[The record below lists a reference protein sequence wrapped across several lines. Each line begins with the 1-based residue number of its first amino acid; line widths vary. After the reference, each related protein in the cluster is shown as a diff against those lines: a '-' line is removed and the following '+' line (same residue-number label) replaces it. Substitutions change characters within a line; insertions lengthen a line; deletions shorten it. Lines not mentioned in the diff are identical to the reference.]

1 MALSLNQDGSLIA
14 AICEDENKK
23 YLIEVYDFDFNHPY
37 SASCGTLYSQ
47 TTSYEKQCLS
57 WNPKRNILAV
67 GGEDKDASGH
77 GGIVNLIMANTVNN
91 DQSLMQSATK

>member
-1 MALSLNQDGSLIA
+1 VDSRNRYLASGGSDSLIGLWRMSDLMLIKSFGYNDAKVMALSLNQDGSLIA

-47 TTSYEKQCLS
+47 TTSYEK
-57 WNPKRNILAV
+57 
-67 GGEDKDASGH
+67 
-77 GGIVNLIMANTVNN
+77 
-91 DQSLMQSATK
+91 